1 MTLYLDCFAGISGDM
16 TLGALLDAG
25 LDADLFV
32 KEMGKLGLADEFE
45 LKIEKTTK
53 WGISGTDVDV
63 IDKNNSHTHSHDHGH
78 SHDDQGHEHDHS
90 HADNHEHEHTHSH
103 DEHGHTHDHEHEHS
117 HDHGHAHTHSHEH
130 GEHSH
135 EGMRGFSEIVKI
147 IQSSALR
154 DGAKA
159 RAMAIF
165 KRLGHAEAAV
175 HGTTLDKVHFHE
187 VGAIDSIVDIV
198 GASVL
203 LDMLSPSKI
212 VSSPIHVGSGLAHA
226 AHGTFGVPAPA
237 TALILKGCPIYS
249 THVKGEL
256 CTPTGAAIAA
266 TMADSFGPMPS
277 IIPERIG
284 HGFGKKDFGILN
296 FLRVFIGKEGGVR
309 ESVTL
314 LEANIDDMTGEAL
327 GYAMDA
333 LLQAGAVDAW
343 FEPIYM
349 KKNRPA
355 VKLCALAKTDA
366 DLIEKTMFSHT
377 STIGVRRSEMARNEL
392 PRKQITLQTEYGDIL
407 AKQVERPNGKSIKP
421 EFDSVSEAATGQG
434 KTYQMVYNAAMQSAC
449 CES

>member
-25 LDADLFV
+25 LDADLFM
-32 KEMGKLGLADEFE
+32 KEIAKLGLSDEFE
-45 LKIEKTTK
+45 IKIEKTTK
-53 WGISGTDVDV
+53 WGINGTDVDV
-63 IDKNNSHTHSHDHGH
+63 IDKNNVHGHEHAHSPGGHHHEHAHAHMHGH
-78 SHDDQGHEHDHS
+78 SHD
-90 HADNHEHEHTHSH
+90 
-103 DEHGHTHDHEHEHS
+103 
-117 HDHGHAHTHSHEH
+117 HSHEN
-130 GEHSH
+130 
-135 EGMRGFSEIVKI
+135 MRGFREIVKI
-147 IQSSALR
+147 IEGSALHG
-154 DGAKA
+154 GAKA

-165 KRLGHAEAAV
+165 KRLGDAEAAV
-175 HGTTLDKVHFHE
+175 HGTTLDQVHFHE

-266 TMADSFGPMPS
+266 AMADSFGPMPS
-277 IIPERIG
+277 IIPEHIG

-296 FLRVFIGKEGGVR
+296 FLRVFIGQEGGVR

-333 LLQAGAVDAW
+333 LLQAGAVDVW

-366 DLIEKTMFSHT
+366 DMIEKAMFSNT

-392 PRKQITLQTEYGDIL
+392 PRKQVTLQTEYGDIL
-407 AKQVERPNGKSIKP
+407 AKQVERPNGKTVKP
-421 EFDSVSEAATGQG
+421 EFDSVSETAAGQG
-434 KTYQMVYNAAMQSAC
+434 ETYQIVYNAAMRSAY
-449 CES
+449 CE